1 MPETADGEG
10 FSAEIRPS
18 AAAAAAAAPKITES
32 LLVEP
37 RAHARLMRLAARA
50 IQIPLARA

>member
-10 FSAEIRPS
+10 FSGEIRPS
-18 AAAAAAAAPKITES
+18 AAAAAPKITES

-37 RAHARLMRLAARA
+37 RAHARSTRLAARA